1 MRCIWVLNFL
11 VQSDIS
17 NPHNCWDLWN
27 ARGDACLRDFL
38 HLRSF
43 WEVSPVWKHNDLWFL
58 FQMANDS
65 TETSEAGEEEEEQ
78 RETMTTKSECPSFSE
93 PDSSRT
99 IMNLSWAPC
108 HFETYVC
115 VRSVVCVHL
124 CQFWTMQSKILQNTK
139 CVVKC
144 STEVP
149 FLVRCWNVAMF

>member
-1 MRCIWVLNFL
+1 MYLSVEFSSIRYQQSSQLLRRCMPERFPAPQI
-11 VQSDIS
+11 I
-17 NPHNCWDLWN
+17 
-27 ARGDACLRDFL
+27 
-38 HLRSF
+38 LRSQ
-43 WEVSPVWKHNDLWFL
+43 SVWKHNDLWFL

-78 RETMTTKSECPSFSE
+78 EGDNDNKERMPFIQWSQTHPE
-93 PDSSRT
+93 T

-108 HFETYVC
+108 HCETYVC
-115 VRSVVCVHL
+115 VRSVVCVYL

-149 FLVRCWNVAMF
+149 FLVRCWNVAVF